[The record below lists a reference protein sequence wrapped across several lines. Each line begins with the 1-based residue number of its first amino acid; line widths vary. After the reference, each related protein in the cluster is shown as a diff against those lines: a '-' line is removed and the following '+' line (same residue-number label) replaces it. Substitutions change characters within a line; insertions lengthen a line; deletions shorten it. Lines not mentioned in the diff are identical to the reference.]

1 MSVVVVFQKKEEPTQ
16 KQKQEHGQEEPHE
29 GLNTTHAQ
37 MRSMFLDRGS
47 SVPNTANLEVSGV
60 CIYFSRLA
68 RVKGRNQDPRSGALF
83 FYVMTLLRD
92 SLRATLPRDLADG
105 LRCA

>member
-1 MSVVVVFQKKEEPTQ
+1 MGRKNLMRGSTPHTPKCGKTLF
-16 KQKQEHGQEEPHE
+16 HGSS
-29 GLNTTHAQ
+29 
-37 MRSMFLDRGS
+37 SMFLDRGS